1 MSDQSD
7 KIRRRM
13 HGAALGSQDIDALN
27 DCARRLMIPIED
39 LALALATDD
48 PPSEKPLASCS
59 IRVFLDD
66 VDRLVL
72 AAEEIS
78 RDRSKAVAWLRQ
90 PLVAFDS
97 QTPLLLIA
105 HGRVT
110 DLLEYLSS
118 IQSGFTG

>member
-1 MSDQSD
+1 MSDQND
-7 KIRRRM
+7 KIR
-13 HGAALGSQDIDALN
+13 HGMRGVALRSEDIDALD

-48 PPSEKPLASCS
+48 PPGQPLATRS

-78 RDRSKAVAWLRQ
+78 RDRSKVVAWLRQ